1 MLQPKTL
8 IKKKKITESLLFAG
22 SVVGGEKGSPMS
34 HHKPDPQELTVWL
47 DSTDLS

>member
-8 IKKKKITESLLFAG
+8 IKKKITESLLFAG